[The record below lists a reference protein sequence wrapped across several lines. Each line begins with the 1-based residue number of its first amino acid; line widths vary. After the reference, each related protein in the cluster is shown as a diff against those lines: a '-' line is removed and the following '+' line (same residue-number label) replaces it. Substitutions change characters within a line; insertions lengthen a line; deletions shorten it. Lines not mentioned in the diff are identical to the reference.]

1 MARECISSI
10 EGAKEQM
17 NRSGAEKREREVE
30 KDGAGVG
37 GRRRRPQSI
46 ASVLL
51 SLSRIASR
59 SPPARPLSA
68 SQRPCGRE
76 SWIGTGRLF
85 GKKKGGRP
93 SRAAAS
99 LKKERERERAA
110 AAAAA
115 GAAAKKGGDRPPPRR
130 GSRQQQPLRVLYL
143 LGLELAR
150 EVVEG
155 PGHVPDIVLLSGVG
169 SRGGQMK
176 VGVS

>member
-37 GRRRRPQSI
+37 GRRPQSI